1 MAFFTLLYFS
11 HFLFPILLDLLLDL
25 IAAVPAGDG
34 RDIFMVFV
42 GLNIKKDITDII
54 EVQFLL
60 DNAPY

>member
-42 GLNIKKDITDII
+42 GL
-54 EVQFLL
+54 
-60 DNAPY
+60 